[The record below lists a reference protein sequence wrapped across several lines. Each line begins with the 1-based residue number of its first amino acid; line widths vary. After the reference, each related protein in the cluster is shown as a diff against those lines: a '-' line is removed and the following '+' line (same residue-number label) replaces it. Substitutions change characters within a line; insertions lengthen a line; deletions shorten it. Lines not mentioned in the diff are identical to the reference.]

1 VVSGPRLYLGAI
13 LARTGPVLALQWAVG
28 WRYLLANRRCLL
40 STVAVPVAYLRVAD
54 SLAISDEPPSVE
66 SLVRRQR

>member
-1 VVSGPRLYLGAI
+1 
-13 LARTGPVLALQWAVG
+13 VLALQWAVG